1 MKFDP
6 KDYLVDDK
14 TTLMNAMKKLDDNH
28 SGFLFTT
35 DKEGS
40 VNGLATDGDIRRAL
54 LNGINLSDSILK
66 CANKNFFYF
75 HVNTPREK
83 ILKRLDEDFQFVPLL
98 DANKK
103 LCSIITRDYLPLR
116 EEEPIYVRARAPV
129 RVSFGGGGSDLT
141 HYFSDNLGAVINA
154 TISLYSHATL
164 RIRSDSRVNIS
175 SLDLN
180 ESLSASNLDEAINSP
195 KCFGLIIA
203 VLKIIKP
210 SFGFDLYLHS
220 DFSVGSGL
228 GGSATVVAAILGCF
242 NMLRQDQWDRHEIA
256 ELAFQAERILLGI
269 AGGWQ
274 DQYATVFGGF
284 NFIEFG
290 KDPHVVTPIRL
301 HKNTILEL
309 EESLVLCDT
318 GILHNSNEIHKDQK
332 DTAKQKNV
340 ADLVAENV
348 RLTYSIRNCLLRG
361 QLSEFGS
368 ALNRAWEL
376 KRNFSSQISSAKI
389 DEIYREAMENGANGG
404 KLLGAGGGGFFL
416 FHVSPFRKHE
426 LCNHLKSKGLQ
437 IKLFR
442 FESSGLQAWSIRDM

>member
-1 MKFDP
+1 M
-6 KDYLVDDK
+6 
-14 TTLMNAMKKLDDNH
+14 
-28 SGFLFTT
+28 
-35 DKEGS
+35 
-40 VNGLATDGDIRRAL
+40 
-54 LNGINLSDSILK
+54 
-66 CANKNFFYF
+66 
-75 HVNTPREK
+75 
-83 ILKRLDEDFQFVPLL
+83 
-98 DANKK
+98 
-103 LCSIITRDYLPLR
+103 PLR

-195 KCFGLIIA
+195 KSFGLIIA

>member
-6 KDYLVDDK
+6 QKYLVNEK
-14 TTLMNAMKKLDDNH
+14 TTLRKALKKLDDNH

-35 DKEGS
+35 DEDGS

-54 LNGINLSDSILK
+54 LNGIKLSDSISK
-66 CANKNFFYF
+66 CINKDFFYF
-75 HVNTPREK
+75 DVNTPRER

-98 DANKK
+98 DVDKK

-141 HYFSDNLGAVINA
+141 HYFSNNLGAVINA

-180 ESLSASNLDEAINSP
+180 ESLSASNLDEAISHP
-195 KCFGLIIA
+195 KSFGLIIA

-210 SFGFDLYLHS
+210 NFGFDLYLHS

-228 GGSATVVAAILGCF
+228 GGSSTVVAVILGCF

-269 AGGWQ
+269 SGGWQ

-284 NFIEFG
+284 NFMEFG
-290 KDPHVVTPIRL
+290 KDPHIVTPIRL

-309 EESLVLCDT
+309 EESLVLCNT
-318 GILHNSNEIHKDQK
+318 GIIHNSNEIHKDQK
-332 DTAKQKNV
+332 ETAKKTNV

-348 RLTYSIRNCLLRG
+348 QLTYAIRNNLLRG
-361 QLSEFGS
+361 QLAEFGN
-368 ALNRAWEL
+368 ALNRSWEL
-376 KRNFSSQISSAKI
+376 KRNFSSQITNEKI
-389 DEIYREAMENGANGG
+389 DKIYQGAMENGANGG

-426 LCNHLKSKGLQ
+426 LCTHLKSKGLE

-442 FESSGLQAWSIRDM
+442 FETSGLQAWSIRDM